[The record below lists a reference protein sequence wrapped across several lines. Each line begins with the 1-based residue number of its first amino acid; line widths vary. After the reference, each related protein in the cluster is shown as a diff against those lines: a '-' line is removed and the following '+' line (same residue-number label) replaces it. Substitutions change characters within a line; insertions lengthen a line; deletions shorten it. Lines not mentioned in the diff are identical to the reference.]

1 MSIVIFGTRT
11 PYEAPSGFVL
21 DQLEELNSHALSES
35 EFREYLALMSKM
47 IDPETG
53 EYTSS

>member
-1 MSIVIFGTRT
+1 MSIVIFGTHT

-21 DQLEELNSHALSES
+21 ERLEELNSRVLSEA
-35 EFREYLALMSKM
+35 ELREYCALMSKM